1 MKVDDFPAI
10 ASEPPT
16 WREFYRCLAPEQA
29 QLQQRF
35 FQRPV
40 TVTSTDQTWNVTW
53 SPAPVLPPR
62 QDRPYAISLLDPSTG
77 LQLLL
82 ELPQLPEAQRIQLA
96 TQHHEPPLVQAA
108 CCQILAPLLEALQAQ
123 AQAQFQA
130 HIYYPPHPWPKPK
143 GLPLLCH
150 LAGHDG
156 THHGTGLG
164 YWQHAEAL
172 PEAFFAST
180 KRPPLASNPWLA
192 LPCLL
197 QVECGHQYLTHAE
210 LQALEPGDAL
220 FLADNQ
226 PGQTQLSLVIPGY
239 SVRWVG
245 VLEQQGFH
253 VQIKEPVMTQ
263 AKADLAPPDI
273 AADLGV
279 DSAALD
285 SVDSI
290 PLTLSFSLGSCA
302 KSFADIA
309 QLQPGYI
316 LPLPPEFDQRQVA
329 ILANGKK
336 IGLGELIV
344 VGDRL
349 AVQIDQW
356 KV

>member
-1 MKVDDFPAI
+1 VKVDDFPAI
-10 ASEPPT
+10 VSEPPT
-16 WREFYRCLAPEQA
+16 WREFYRSLAPEQA

-35 FQRPV
+35 FQRAV
-40 TVTSTDQTWNVTW
+40 RVTSTDHAWNITW
-53 SPAPVLPPR
+53 SPVTVLPQR
-62 QDRPYAISLLDPSTG
+62 QERLYAISLLDPSTG
-77 LQLLL
+77 LHLLL

-96 TQHHEPPLVQAA
+96 TQHHELPLAQAA
-108 CCQILAPLLEALQAQ
+108 CCQILAPLLEALQTQ

-130 HIYYPPHPWPKPK
+130 HIYYPPHTWPKPQ
-143 GLPLLCH
+143 GLPMHCH
-150 LAGHDG
+150 IAGHDG
-156 THHGTGLG
+156 THYSTGLG

-172 PEAFFAST
+172 PEAFFANARS
-180 KRPPLASNPWLA
+180 PQASNPWLE

-197 QVECGHQYLTHAE
+197 QVECGHQYLTRAE
-210 LQALEPGDAL
+210 LQALEPGDAI

-226 PGQTQLSLVIPGY
+226 PGQTRLSLVILGY

-263 AKADLAPPDI
+263 AKAELALP
-273 AADLGV
+273 ATTADLGA
-279 DSAALD
+279 DPSALD

-290 PLTLSFSLGSCA
+290 PLTLSFSLGSCE

-349 AVQIDQW
+349 AVQIDKW